1 MFEPLKLAA
10 KKVKTLVICVSAIAI
25 ANFYLSSAHAQQSLG
40 IAAVVNDEMISM
52 YDLNS
57 RLTAVIAF
65 AGIPDTP
72 ETRRRIASQVLRS
85 LIDERIKLQEAN
97 LLQISANPR
106 EISDEKTD
114 LERQNGMKPGQ
125 LKEFIKQRGLQETT
139 IDTQMEARSLWKR
152 MVSTIFTRGIT
163 ITDEEVTETF
173 EKLKNNKGKPEDLVF
188 EIFLPISQ
196 PDQEQDV
203 TRLAERLIQQIRGG
217 GNFSAIAQNFSQSSS
232 AGNGGNLG
240 WTLRGQHDAELNQII
255 SALRPG
261 QIAGPVRTT
270 DGIYIVLL
278 KATRKSR
285 GLDGPPAGPEKVK
298 LYQLHLALPP
308 NPAAQLVDQRMQLIR
323 TEARGL
329 NGCVDMDALAKKI
342 GSPLSGEL
350 GTFEISKIS
359 PQMQSLIKNIPTGQ
373 ASAPQQIPE
382 GVIVLMVCER
392 IVPKTKKRTP
402 EQQRQTI
409 RQQLMGERLNLAAKR
424 YIRDL
429 RRASFIDVRLGNK

>member
-1 MFEPLKLAA
+1 MFKPLI
-10 KKVKTLVICVSAIAI
+10 LVIKKTTTLIICACALTIGTIYVTTAQ
-25 ANFYLSSAHAQQSLG
+25 AQQSLG
-40 IAAVVNDEMISM
+40 IAAVVNDEMISI

-57 RLTAVIAF
+57 RLAAVVAF
-65 AGIPDTP
+65 AGIPNTP
-72 ETRRRIASQVLRS
+72 ETRRRIAPQVLRS

-97 LLQISANPR
+97 LLQISSNPR
-106 EISDEKTD
+106 DISDEKAD

-125 LKEFIKQRGLQETT
+125 LKEFIKQHGLQGAT
-139 IDTQMEARSLWKR
+139 IDSQMESRSLWKR
-152 MVSTIFTRGIT
+152 MVSTIFTRGII
-163 ITDEEVTETF
+163 ITDDEITETF
-173 EKLKNNKGKPEDLVF
+173 EKLKSNKGKPEDLVF

-196 PDQEQDV
+196 PEQEKDV
-203 TRLAERLIQQIRGG
+203 SRLAERLIQQIRDGS
-217 GNFSAIAQNFSQSSS
+217 NFSAIAQNFSQSSS

-255 SALRPG
+255 STLRPG
-261 QIAGPVRTT
+261 QIAGPLRTQ

-298 LYQLHLALPP
+298 LYQLHLALPK
-308 NPAAQLVDQRMQLIR
+308 NPAAQLIAQQMQLAQSETR
-323 TEARGL
+323 SL
-329 NGCVDMDALAKKI
+329 NGCVNMDKVAKKI

-359 PQMQSLIKNIPTGQ
+359 PQMQSLVKNVSTGQ

-382 GVIVLMVCER
+382 GVIVLMVCDR
-392 IVPKTKKRTP
+392 IVPKIKKRTP
-402 EQQRQTI
+402 EQQRQSI
-409 RQQLMGERLNLAAKR
+409 QRQLLTERLNLAATR

-429 RRASFIDVRLGNK
+429 RRASFIDVRLGNQ